1 MYNSFIIIFVV
12 LITIKIKMVML
23 ESKQKLP
30 LGFLSKGG
38 YPTINAV
45 NMFIVYLR
53 NGGSIIDTKVNKE
66 GLDAVRHHFNFFEE
80 GSFEMMI
87 HWGLN
92 KSCHNSETSRER
104 NIAMTQA
111 KHLAFQLIELT
122 R

>member
-1 MYNSFIIIFVV
+1 
-12 LITIKIKMVML
+12 ML
-23 ESKQKLP
+23 VETKQKLP

-45 NMFIVYLR
+45 NMFLTYFR
-53 NGGSIIDTKVNKE
+53 NGGQVTDTKVNKIALHE
-66 GLDAVRHHFNFFEE
+66 VRNYFNFHED

-87 HWGLN
+87 LWGLN
-92 KSCHNSETSRER
+92 KSCHKSETSRER

-111 KHLAFQLIELT
+111 KHLAFQIKELT

>member
-1 MYNSFIIIFVV
+1 M
-12 LITIKIKMVML
+12 IKEIK
-23 ESKQKLP
+23 KRLP

-45 NMFIVYLR
+45 NMFLTYFE
-53 NGGSIIDTKVNKE
+53 NGGRITDTKVNQE
-66 GLDAVRHHFNFFEE
+66 ALDAVRRYFGFYED

-87 HWGLN
+87 YWGLN
-92 KSCHNSETSRER
+92 KNCHKSETSRER

-111 KHLAFQLIELT
+111 KMLAYNLKELT

>member
-1 MYNSFIIIFVV
+1 MYICTS
-12 LITIKIKMVML
+12 LIPNKMTT
-23 ESKQKLP
+23 EQKQKLP

-45 NMFIVYLR
+45 NMFMVYLK
-53 NGGSIIDTKVNKE
+53 NGGNICDTKVNQQ
-66 GLDAVRHHFNFFEE
+66 GLNSVRDYFDFHEE

-92 KSCHNSETSRER
+92 KGCHNSETSRER

-111 KHLAFQLIELT
+111 KHLAFQILELT

>member
-1 MYNSFIIIFVV
+1 M
-12 LITIKIKMVML
+12 ITQL
-23 ESKQKLP
+23 KQRLP

-45 NMFIVYLR
+45 NMFLTYFR
-53 NGGSIIDTKVNKE
+53 NGGNISDTKVNKNALE
-66 GLDAVRHHFNFFEE
+66 AVRDYFDFHED

-87 HWGLN
+87 YWGLN
-92 KSCHNSETSRER
+92 KNCHKSETSRER

-111 KHLAFQLIELT
+111 KILAFNLIEFT